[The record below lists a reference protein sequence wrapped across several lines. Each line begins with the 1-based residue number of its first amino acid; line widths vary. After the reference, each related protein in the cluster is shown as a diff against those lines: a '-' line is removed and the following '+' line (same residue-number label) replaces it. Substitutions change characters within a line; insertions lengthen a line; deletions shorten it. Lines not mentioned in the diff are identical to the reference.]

1 MHAHLGGI
9 RFLQK
14 SQVLKMVILDHN
26 ICVKMDDIVKL
37 IGIQQADFLLTNCP
51 GEFSF
56 ILDNQ

>member
-1 MHAHLGGI
+1 MHTLGGYV
-9 RFLQK
+9 LQK
-14 SQVLKMVILDHN
+14 SQVLKMVILDDN